1 MNSQLVRLTLGLI
14 LSSMIF
20 NLGFLPADA
29 QGPQF
34 LPGRISIVW
43 PQDGLGHG
51 VSIAQARAL
60 NLSIWPTG
68 RVNCAVAQNV
78 SLLIAEN
85 NEPANVWG
93 KLGQANLRT
102 GQFGKFPTIDFN
114 DIPADLV
121 SKPAA
126 RYRFIMYAPVS
137 ASNNDFSGNVWV
149 HAADPRTIQPN
160 PVVPTGFSAQM
171 LPAQGLD
178 TRIQIVWP
186 HDPQGSLAPVTSATR
201 LNITVEVFEHGTLK
215 AILPNASGKFRY
227 SLSLFVAE
235 GNDAVH
241 PASYSTLT
249 PRTYVVDGQTYTQWI
264 FNDVPVIPGH
274 QYHFLAGATAAG
286 RQDVY
291 PYTNIW
297 THAQEGRTLLPNP
310 PEPPACIP

>member
-1 MNSQLVRLTLGLI
+1 MNFQFRLTLALI
-14 LSSMIF
+14 FSSMIF
-20 NLGFLPADA
+20 NLGILPANA

-43 PQDGLGHG
+43 PQDGFGHG
-51 VSIAQARAL
+51 VGIAQARAL
-60 NLSIWPTG
+60 NLSIWPIG
-68 RVNCAVAQNV
+68 RVSCVPSQNV
-78 SLLIAEN
+78 SLLIAKN
-85 NEPANVWG
+85 NEPALVWG
-93 KLGQANLRT
+93 KLGQVNLRT

-114 DIPADLV
+114 DIPADMV
-121 SKPAA
+121 SEPAA
-126 RYRFIMYAPVS
+126 RYHFILYAPVS
-137 ASNNDFSGNVWV
+137 ASINEFSGNIWV

-160 PVVPTGFSAQM
+160 PIVPTGFSTQM

-186 HDPQGSLAPVTSATR
+186 HDLQGNLASVTNATR

-215 AILPNASGKFRY
+215 AILPDASGKFRY
-227 SLSLFVAE
+227 TLALYVAD
-235 GNDAVH
+235 GNDVVH

-249 PRTYVVDGQTYTQWI
+249 SRTYVVDGQTYTQWI

-291 PYTNIW
+291 PYSTIW

-310 PEPPACIP
+310 QDSPACVP